1 MLPSTSLIATLVA
14 AFGLALLFG
23 VLANRLRLSP
33 LVGYLVAG
41 VLIGP
46 FTPGFVA
53 NQGLAAQLAEIGVIL
68 LMFGVGLRFS
78 LSDLLAV
85 RATAVPGALGQMTL
99 VTGLGLGLAYI
110 LGWTLGAGI
119 VFGLALSVAS
129 TVVVLRGL
137 QDRRLV
143 QTDAG
148 RIAVGWLVVEDLAM
162 VLVLVL
168 LPALEGVLGGT
179 QAAQIAD
186 TGIASFFEPNNLWG
200 ALGITVAKLVAFAV
214 VMFVVGRRLIPW
226 TLHYIAHTG
235 SRELF
240 RLAVLAIALGV
251 AFASAELFGVSFALG
266 AFFAGMILAESQL
279 SGDYAEPQYGR
290 PVLSWFN
297 SGLNGQGRPLAGLGR
312 SPRGGFN

>member
-1 MLPSTSLIATLVA
+1 MLRSTSLLATLVA

-41 VLIGP
+41 VRIGP

-53 NQGLAAQLAEIGVIL
+53 DQGLAAQLAEIGVIL

-85 RATAVPGALGQMTL
+85 RATDVPGALGQMTL
-99 VTGLGLGLAYI
+99 VTGLGLGLAYV

-143 QTDAG
+143 QTKGLLVHSSVVPDHL
-148 RIAVGWLVVEDLAM
+148 VGKRFDGVVLR
-162 VLVLVL
+162 L
-168 LPALEGVLGGT
+168 L
-179 QAAQIAD
+179 
-186 TGIASFFEPNNLWG
+186 
-200 ALGITVAKLVAFAV
+200 
-214 VMFVVGRRLIPW
+214 
-226 TLHYIAHTG
+226 
-235 SRELF
+235 
-240 RLAVLAIALGV
+240 
-251 AFASAELFGVSFALG
+251 
-266 AFFAGMILAESQL
+266 
-279 SGDYAEPQYGR
+279 
-290 PVLSWFN
+290 
-297 SGLNGQGRPLAGLGR
+297 
-312 SPRGGFN
+312 